1 MLELYYL
8 TMRGLNNHNFTH
20 STSSALLEHGARR
33 TGTKLNL
40 HISFADHTRLLSHHH
55 QGL

>member
-20 STSSALLEHGARR
+20 STSSALEYGARR